1 MPDSSDKFFPRLTV
15 LVVDPDD
22 NMIRLIGSVL
32 TSLGVRHA
40 VNATRPEQGLR
51 RLNEARVDVV
61 LAGHRPP
68 LLDGI
73 ALARRMRDAT
83 VCNNPYVPIIM
94 VAGRATP
101 ETVEDARVA
110 GVHEFLVTPI
120 SVKAVADRIK
130 VAVARPRPF
139 VKVPDYFGPDRRR
152 RTAAIAEDRRTGDHE
167 ELEE

>member
-1 MPDSSDKFFPRLTV
+1 
-15 LVVDPDD
+15 
-22 NMIRLIGSVL
+22 
-32 TSLGVRHA
+32 
-40 VNATRPEQGLR
+40 
-51 RLNEARVDVV
+51 
-61 LAGHRPP
+61 
-68 LLDGI
+68 
-73 ALARRMRDAT
+73 
-83 VCNNPYVPIIM
+83 M

-152 RTAAIAEDRRTGDHE
+152 RTAAIAEDRRTGDRE

>member
-1 MPDSSDKFFPRLTV
+1 MSDSSDRFFPRLTV
-15 LVVDPDD
+15 LVVDPED

-32 TSLGVRHA
+32 TSLGVRSI
-40 VNATRPEQGLR
+40 VNATKPDHALR
-51 RLNEARVDVV
+51 RLNEAKVDVV

-68 LLDGI
+68 LLDGV

-83 VCNNPYVPIIM
+83 ECNNPYVPIIM

-101 ETVEDARVA
+101 ETVEDARIA

-152 RTAAIAEDRRTGDHE
+152 RTSAIDEDRRTGEAE
-167 ELEE
+167 EIDD